1 MVCIFRWTDASVHFY
16 FDVFEG
22 DPGVSARSTTKPN
35 VQKGEAI
42 LQEAVRVFACDG
54 FRGTDVQ
61 EIADRAG
68 VGKGTVYR
76 YFGDK
81 QELFW
86 AAVYWV
92 LEKLDTHLAGEMTAH
107 QKPLDKL
114 RASCLAYGQFFAT
127 NPEYLEI
134 FVLDRA
140 EFRGTAPELHLERH
154 EKMIREFSKII
165 EQGIAAGEI
174 RPVDS
179 RKTVW
184 ALGSTLYGSVV
195 FAAYASVDQSITEAA
210 VYATDLFLEGITAEP
225 SVWGGKS

>member
-1 MVCIFRWTDASVHFY
+1 MPSKTMIKPD
-16 FDVFEG
+16 
-22 DPGVSARSTTKPN
+22 SAKRST
-35 VQKGEAI
+35 I
-42 LQEAVRVFACDG
+42 LSAAVEIFAREG

-86 AAVYWV
+86 DTVYWV
-92 LEKLDTHLAGEMTAH
+92 LDKMDGYLAEKMSGEMR
-107 QKPLDKL
+107 PLEKL
-114 RASCLAYGQFFAT
+114 RAACRAYGEFFQE

-140 EFRGTAPELHLERH
+140 EFRGTAPPERVERH
-154 EKMIREFSKII
+154 EKMIAEFGKII
-165 EQGIAAGEI
+165 EAGISMGEI

-179 RKTVW
+179 RDVVV
-184 ALGSTLYGSVV
+184 ALGGTLHGSVV
-195 FAAYASVDQSITEAA
+195 TWAYVKVDHSLAEMTEYTA
-210 VYATDLFLEGITAEP
+210 DIFLAGIRADKP
-225 SVWGGKS
+225 